1 MHPVPPLA
9 PARTDGFEWR
19 PAEAG
24 PDRLLRPPGLRSQ
37 HAGRWNY
44 HHQSAAALIGWAV
57 NEPADAAVC
66 ELAGAAEAAADVAKP
81 KATIIAS
88 TATILRRIER
98 VTFVPFLSVR
108 SPLLLDRQ
116 LCAMIMLRRY

>member
-1 MHPVPPLA
+1 VDEPP
-9 PARTDGFEWR
+9 
-19 PAEAG
+19 
-24 PDRLLRPPGLRSQ
+24 
-37 HAGRWNY
+37 
-44 HHQSAAALIGWAV
+44 
-57 NEPADAAVC
+57 DAAVC

-98 VTFVPFLSVR
+98 VTFVPFPSVR

-116 LCAMIMLRRY
+116 LCAMIMLRRYQ